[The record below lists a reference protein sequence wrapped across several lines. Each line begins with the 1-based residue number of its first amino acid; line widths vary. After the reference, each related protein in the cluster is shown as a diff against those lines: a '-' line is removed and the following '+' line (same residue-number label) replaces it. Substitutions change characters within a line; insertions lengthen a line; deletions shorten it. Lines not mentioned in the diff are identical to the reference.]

1 MATFLALV
9 GMFVSVVLIGIIL
22 LQRGRGGG
30 LVGALSGLG
39 GQSAFGT
46 KAGDTFTRI
55 TIGIAAAWVILA
67 GVHGHVLR
75 DSIDDRTSG
84 LPDRIEAPKDKE
96 PSTSSTKSDGSKTGS
111 GLGSLIGDEPDEVGK
126 DEDPKKKPKTI
137 KSPLEDALDDL
148 KKPESNSKPADSK
161 DESKDEAKPKQEA
174 KPKEE
179 EAKPKDD
186 AKKDDES
193 K

>member
-9 GMFVSVVLIGIIL
+9 GMFISVVLIGIIL

-55 TIGIAAAWVILA
+55 TIVIAAAWVILA

-75 DSIDDRTSG
+75 SGIDDKTSG
-84 LPDRIEAPKDKE
+84 LPDRIETPAKE
-96 PSTSSTKSDGSKTGS
+96 KESGVSSTKSNDSKTGS
-111 GLGSLIGDEPDEVGK
+111 GLGSVGDEPDEVGK
-126 DEDPKKKPKTI
+126 DEDPKKKLKT
-137 KSPLEDALDDL
+137 L
-148 KKPESNSKPADSK
+148 KPATKDTSEESTNPETGSKPA
-161 DESKDEAKPKQEA
+161 EAKEDAKTNDEA

-179 EAKPKDD
+179 VKPKDE
-186 AKKDDES
+186 AKKDVEP

>member
-67 GVHGHVLR
+67 GVNGHVLR
-75 DSIDDRTSG
+75 SSIDDKTSG
-84 LPDRIEAPKDKE
+84 LPDRIEIPAKDKE
-96 PSTSSTKSDGSKTGS
+96 PGVSSTKSNDSKTGT
-111 GLGSLIGDEPDEVGK
+111 GLGASVGDEADEVGK
-126 DEDPKKKPKTI
+126 DEDPKKKSKTL
-137 KSPLEDALDDL
+137 KPATKETSEDS
-148 KKPESNSKPADSK
+148 KKPETDSKPA
-161 DESKDEAKPKQEA
+161 EAKDDAKPNDEA

-179 EAKPKDD
+179 VKPKDE
-186 AKKDDES
+186 AKKDDEP

>member
-1 MATFLALV
+1 MDTFLALV
-9 GMFVSVVLIGIIL
+9 GMFISVVLIGIIL

-67 GVHGHVLR
+67 GVHGQVLR
-75 DSIDDRTSG
+75 SNVDSKTSG
-84 LPDRIEAPKDKE
+84 LPDRIEVPKERE
-96 PSTSSTKSDGSKTGS
+96 PSASSTKSGSGDSKKRA
-111 GLGSLIGDEPDEVGK
+111 GLGSSITDETDELGK
-126 DEDPKKKPKTI
+126 DVDLKKKSKSTKPEAEDTLEDPKKSET
-137 KSPLEDALDDL
+137 DT
-148 KKPESNSKPADSK
+148 KPADSK
-161 DESKDEAKPKQEA
+161 E
-174 KPKEE
+174 
-179 EAKPKDD
+179 D
-186 AKKDDES
+186 AKKDDEL

>member
-1 MATFLALV
+1 MDTFLALV
-9 GMFVSVVLIGIIL
+9 GMFISVVLIGIIL

-75 DSIDDRTSG
+75 ARTEKSSN
-84 LPDRIEAPKDKE
+84 LPDRIEIPLKDKE
-96 PSTSSTKSDGSKTGS
+96 TSTSSTKSRDLKSDS
-111 GLGSLIGDEPDEVGK
+111 GLGSSLSDDADEVGK
-126 DEDPKKKPKTI
+126 DEDLKKKSKTVKPTTEGTTEEPKK
-137 KSPLEDALDDL
+137 SEADA
-148 KKPESNSKPADSK
+148 KPA
-161 DESKDEAKPKQEA
+161 ESKEDA
-174 KPKEE
+174 KPKED
-179 EAKPKDD
+179 AKKED